1 MVFVCFLV
9 TYGPG
14 QLAVNVIILNVI
26 VLSMSPSAWLS
37 EDEDPVITQVNQRI
51 ADVTGL
57 ELETAEE
64 LQVFTFKASRCN
76 FGSY

>member
-1 MVFVCFLV
+1 
-9 TYGPG
+9 
-14 QLAVNVIILNVI
+14 
-26 VLSMSPSAWLS
+26 MSLSAWLS

-64 LQVFTFKASRCN
+64 LQVFTVLTQSKC
-76 FGSY
+76 